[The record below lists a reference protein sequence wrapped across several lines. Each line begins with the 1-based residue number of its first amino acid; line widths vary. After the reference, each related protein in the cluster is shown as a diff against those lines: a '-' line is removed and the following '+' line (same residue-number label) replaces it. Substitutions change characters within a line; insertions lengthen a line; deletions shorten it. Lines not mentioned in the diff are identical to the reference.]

1 LASSRSSLVRFGVGA
16 AVGEVLL
23 LPITLLLLLLLLLF
37 FGRALTKIGG
47 TVHLAYPFISIERSF
62 WNADV

>member
-23 LPITLLLLLLLLLF
+23 PVTLLLLLLLLLF
-37 FGRALTKIGG
+37 FVRALTKIGG
-47 TVHLAYPFISIERSF
+47 TVHRAYPFISIESSF
-62 WNADV
+62 RNADV

>member
-23 LPITLLLLLLLLLF
+23 LPITLLLLLLLLF

>member
-23 LPITLLLLLLLLLF
+23 LPIPLVLLLLF

>member
-23 LPITLLLLLLLLLF
+23 LPITLLLLLLLF

>member
-23 LPITLLLLLLLLLF
+23 LPITLLLLLLLLF

-47 TVHLAYPFISIERSF
+47 TVHLAYPFISIEQKF
-62 WNADV
+62 FLEC

>member
-1 LASSRSSLVRFGVGA
+1 
-16 AVGEVLL
+16 
-23 LPITLLLLLLLLLF
+23 LLLLLLLLLF